1 MNSAIINHT
10 RDIASEKQERFHK
23 KESSV
28 KRFKQG
34 QPAIRHVIRNICVGF
49 AICCLGAC
57 GTLSEQV
64 RNGVLPKPL
73 NAPDAGDKAEVYSEI
88 AAAQKKQSEAFV
100 QIVSGDI
107 ELPLTAGQDRPN
119 DNRNYY
125 IDVWFDNNIVGVQHD
140 EDKNS
145 LEEAIKDGNVIV
157 EVLGAKAK
165 ISVAE
170 YGDDAPLKRSR
181 SKIVVEVNSRDLT
194 QSFTVIAKS
203 VADAGR
209 WQMENKNRLDR
220 LLKNLMDARKAC
232 DAACEK
238 YLNQNRNRIVAHG
251 SRAIGADENVA
262 RNYILAGERYEA
274 ASSEQNPYMAVKVI
288 RVFNGDLHTQVYM
301 LSEEETQDAFGTNFA
316 KYFYVGKA
324 YFRNRHTDKKLIVH
338 TTSLRARTVFYR
350 EPVSDGIET
359 SWLGE
364 FFRSDRN
371 RGDGPRKNSAYAP
384 YDHILSLPSDDDL
397 EKVTLTRS
405 EELQIIEVAH
415 LETTIKDL
423 QERSKR
429 IEDIEDALMD
439 RIAKQMDIVVTII
452 KTPSTSQSGKSDER
466 ANENARRY
474 RRVKEF
480 LAFSLKATRHA
491 LFDCEALEPQSFEAE
506 LQSQMR
512 YQVFQTLEKTT
523 DFDVWLDSV
532 IKQKEKKEVRDQKKK
547 FAENYADCIR
557 RSFSRQKSQRDSD
570 IFPASPVALDM
581 RKRVGLTG
589 KIAAAS
595 RDTAWQQRLSRHGYL
610 WQDYYRPMTFE
621 AVLISLTEKTNR
633 HPKNRAID
641 YLQSIGVIAGSL
653 VGLTEISSRL
663 GTEDFAQ
670 RVAVST
676 GVFVPELRKLLLRDL
691 DQYLANLAATALP
704 SIITLAPNESRD
716 GYVFFPRGP
725 IYGYGV
731 DEFSLDDPSFII
743 NIDNEDVSVDGALIE
758 GELAFASG
766 QKAMDMVQ
774 AARNQG
780 KSVVN
785 DDMKKLADL
794 QAKLYE
800 YRLQNIASTA
810 CEMISFGA
818 APASVNNYLDIAI
831 LGIKDAKGS
840 ELINELRARAAGG
853 VTCDKEVSKP
863 KPNQT

>member
-1 MNSAIINHT
+1 M
-10 RDIASEKQERFHK
+10 
-23 KESSV
+23 

-34 QPAIRHVIRNICVGF
+34 QPAIRHAIRNICVGF

-119 DNRNYY
+119 DNRTYY
-125 IDVWFDNNIVGVQHD
+125 IDVWFDNSMVGVEQ
-140 EDKNS
+140 DKKENS
-145 LEEAIKDGNVIV
+145 LEQAIRDGKIVV

-181 SKIVVEVNSRDLT
+181 SKIIVEVNSRDLT

-203 VADAGR
+203 VPDAGR
-209 WQMENKNRLDR
+209 WQAEQKRRLDQ
-220 LLKNLMDARKAC
+220 LLEKLKDIRNKC
-232 DAACEK
+232 KKECED
-238 YLNQNRNRIVAHG
+238 YLLENRERIAAHG
-251 SRAIGADENVA
+251 SRAISAELTHKNNA
-262 RNYILAGERYEA
+262 REYILAGERYEA
-274 ASSEQNPYMAVKVI
+274 ASSEPNPYMAVKMI

-350 EPVSDGIET
+350 EPVSDGVNA
-359 SWLGE
+359 SWFSE
-364 FFRSDRN
+364 FFRKDRN
-371 RGDGPRKNSAYAP
+371 QRNTGGQESVYTP
-384 YDHILSLPSDDDL
+384 YDHILSSNEDL
-397 EKVTLTRS
+397 GSETTALTRA
-405 EELQIIEVAH
+405 EENDIIRLAH
-415 LETTIKDL
+415 MKTTIDALREDHRK
-423 QERSKR
+423 
-429 IEDIEDALMD
+429 IEDIENNLMD
-439 RIAKQMDIVVTII
+439 IMPNYLSPLGVADSSAGDGKKYQRTNFIRFSLSATKSALDECEGLLP
-452 KTPSTSQSGKSDER
+452 KTLDDSSKSEV
-466 ANENARRY
+466 RY
-474 RRVKEF
+474 RAFEIVSAADYLYQDVAVKP
-480 LAFSLKATRHA
+480 
-491 LFDCEALEPQSFEAE
+491 PQNRE
-506 LQSQMR
+506 
-512 YQVFQTLEKTT
+512 TN
-523 DFDVWLDSV
+523 
-532 IKQKEKKEVRDQKKK
+532 EKKEAKGRQ
-547 FAENYADCIR
+547 EYESCIKGR
-557 RSFSRQKSQRDSD
+557 FSRLLSQRYSD
-570 IFPASPVALDM
+570 MLPASPVALDM